1 MSAAESAVA
10 CCLGV
15 NTDIVL
21 MGEKR
26 IELSV
31 DRVFEVRVVNSVV
44 LGGEVVVN
52 LLGSSEVS
60 VRSSSRVSSETTLE
74 PASLFGLAASRMPV
88 RTLER
93 RAVLRVKDGGL

>member
-1 MSAAESAVA
+1 MCMIVWISSRKFCRLWALPLNLGAALSYEEGSSASATESAAA

-15 NTDIVL
+15 NADIVF

-31 DRVFEVRVVNSVV
+31 DRVFKVRVETSVV
-44 LGGEVVVN
+44 LGGEVVVK

-60 VRSSSRVSSETTLE
+60 IRSSS
-74 PASLFGLAASRMPV
+74 
-88 RTLER
+88 
-93 RAVLRVKDGGL
+93 